1 MIYRIAPNEWLK
13 KTSNMTTAEKQDLS
27 KRIGAWLGREA
38 KVLLP
43 KADEPSARMMS
54 VEQVCGGWTTDAQNA
69 FNEGVR
75 LLTPFVGVAD
85 TWLPTMIYVKAAK
98 RSIYRMI
105 NILTYCL
112 PRLGVT
118 PKPVPDAEPAPQSC
132 NRKDAEPQSH
142 TTAQLQPVSM
152 DLNIAVPR
160 PKHIDQ
166 YIHLLSK
173 ETQKRAA
180 EYGQLTKDLGTAR
193 SNMRLLLDDSKA
205 TATERERWA
214 KTAVALD
221 QKIGDLRKELDTE
234 WSKLTAQKRVS
245 VDVFGVAHILDD
257 KEKELELGHKV
268 SAKKNRKGEQLSKT
282 SKKKSGPN
290 KQPTEEERA
299 ARIKY
304 LQKWLRDP
312 RPAATPEHKKKWQD
326 NAMELIKLGAELS
339 ESIKKTGA
347 FYKIKI
353 PK

>member
-1 MIYRIAPNEWLK
+1 
-13 KTSNMTTAEKQDLS
+13 
-27 KRIGAWLGREA
+27 
-38 KVLLP
+38 
-43 KADEPSARMMS
+43 MMS
-54 VEQVCGGWTTDAQNA
+54 AEQVCGGWTTDAQNA

-85 TWLPTMIYVKAAK
+85 TWLPTMIYTKAAK

-112 PRLGVT
+112 PRLGAT
-118 PKPVPDAEPAPQSC
+118 PKPAPEAAPTPQPCS
-132 NRKDAEPQSH
+132 RKDAEPQSH
-142 TTAQLQPVSM
+142 TTAQLQQVSM
-152 DLNIAVPR
+152 DLNLAVPR

-166 YIHLLSK
+166 YIHLLPK

-180 EYGQLTKDLGTAR
+180 GYGQLAKDLGTAR

-205 TATERERWA
+205 TVTERERWA

-221 QKIGDLRKELDTE
+221 KKIGDLRKELDTE
-234 WSKLTAQKRVS
+234 WSKLTTQKRVS

-257 KEKELELGHKV
+257 MNKESESIHKV
-268 SAKKNRKGEQLSKT
+268 SVQRNRKGEQLPIT
-282 SKKKSGPN
+282 SKKKSDLH
-290 KQPTEEERA
+290 KQYTEEERA

-312 RPAATPEHKKKWQD
+312 RPAATPEHKKKWQS
-326 NAMELIKLGAELS
+326 NAKELMKLGVGLS
-339 ESIKKTGA
+339 ESIKKTGE